1 MSSNLARERLVSMC
15 LGPSWVAVMKG
26 RLMLVWLSV
35 LSSILAFSAASV
47 SLCRA
52 CRAECPGSPPWLCDD
67 SSLAK
72 QDLRSGDVNNPLI
85 GTSHAS
91 CLCYQHAGNHGEACS
106 VLAWIT
112 ERLAAMQAA
121 C

>member
-26 RLMLVWLSV
+26 RLMLVWDRV

-52 CRAECPGSPPWLCDD
+52 CRASTGSAPGVWCRAGEAGPEP
-67 SSLAK
+67 
-72 QDLRSGDVNNPLI
+72 SGSWSLI
-85 GTSHAS
+85 GKTYQDYAAS
-91 CLCYQHAGNHGEACS
+91 LWQPWRS
-106 VLAWIT
+106 MQRLAVYH
-112 ERLAAMQAA
+112 RALAAMQAA